1 MRFPSFANELKYLND
16 GYAFVAG
23 CDEVGVSPLAGPV
36 VAAACLLNP
45 VSIGKYRS
53 KNKWY
58 YRVRDSKTTNETE
71 RQVLLQKILKNT
83 LAYGVGEVWQEEI
96 DKINIHNAS
105 LLAMRLATEELLQKI
120 AVSGTMTQ
128 KILLFVDGRFKIPRP
143 RSRGITRFVVS
154 QKSVVAGDSKILSIS
169 AASIIAKVHRDNIMR
184 ELDRK
189 FPQYGFARHKGY
201 NTKQHQNAIQKLGVT
216 DLHRRSFFKKG
227 WLKDVQGI
235 KN

>member
-1 MRFPSFANELKYLND
+1 MRFPSFTNELKYMND

-96 DKINIHNAS
+96 DRINIHKAS

-120 AVSGTMTQ
+120 AKFGIKSQ
-128 KILLFVDGRFKIPRP
+128 KILLFVDGRFKIPQP
-143 RSRGITRFVVS
+143 RTRGIVLN
-154 QKSVVAGDSKILSIS
+154 QKSVVAGDSLILSVS

-184 ELDRK
+184 ELDAK
-189 FPQYGFARHKGY
+189 FPEYGFAKHKGY
-201 NTKQHQNAIQKLGVT
+201 NTKQHQNAILKLGVT

-227 WLKDVQGI
+227 
-235 KN
+235 